1 MTKEY
6 ETNAERAARLEREAK
21 ARERHTD
28 SDKTKVTTRKTEK
41 KQASKKEGK

>member
-21 ARERHTD
+21 ARENATRSDHT
-28 SDKTKVTTRKTEK
+28 TITTRKTEK
-41 KQASKKEGK
+41 KQASKKEGE

>member
-21 ARERHTD
+21 ARERPTD
-28 SDKTKVTTRKTEK
+28 SDKTKVVT
-41 KQASKKEGK
+41 KKEETKKKDGG

>member
-28 SDKTKVTTRKTEK
+28 SDKTKVITKKQEANEK
-41 KQASKKEGK
+41 KDGK